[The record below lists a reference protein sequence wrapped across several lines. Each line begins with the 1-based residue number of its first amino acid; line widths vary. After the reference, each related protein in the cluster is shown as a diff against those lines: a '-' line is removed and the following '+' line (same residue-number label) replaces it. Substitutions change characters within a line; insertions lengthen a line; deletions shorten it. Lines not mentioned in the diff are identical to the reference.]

1 MKSPAITPQKI
12 DKLLAFLPRFIP
24 ERAYI
29 IEWQTT
35 NSFAWPVYHDDVNAF
50 YKEAGEP
57 CWMDYGYNP
66 AEAGKMAADDA
77 FIAQADLMAIK
88 TMLTFCVRGER
99 FSDGHWAA
107 MLKNGRIQAILKR
120 LQILRE
126 EME

>member
-1 MKSPAITPQKI
+1 MTSSITPQKI
-12 DKLLAFLPRFIP
+12 DDLLAFLPRFTP
-24 ERAYI
+24 DREYI
-29 IEWQTT
+29 KEWHTGDG
-35 NSFAWPVYHDDVNAF
+35 FYWPVYHDDVAAF
-50 YKEAGEP
+50 YLLAGES

-66 AEAGKMAADDA
+66 AEAGKMVADDE
-77 FIAQADLMAIK
+77 FIAQADLTAVK

-120 LQILRE
+120 LQTLRE